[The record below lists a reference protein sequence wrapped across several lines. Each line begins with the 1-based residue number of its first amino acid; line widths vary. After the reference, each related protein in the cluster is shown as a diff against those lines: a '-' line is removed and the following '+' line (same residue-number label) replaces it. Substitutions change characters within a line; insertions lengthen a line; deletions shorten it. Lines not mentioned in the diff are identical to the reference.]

1 MAEITLDSST
11 SSAYNFKIKIIY
23 TVSSGAVTV
32 TGIQGYHKK
41 SGWTSEISSTNDS
54 ADITVTIGGT
64 SKSWTANTTQT
75 FLYNTYSS
83 NWNSTNLSGWS
94 FPGGGNKSISVSLEK
109 SNNSNINSYGLTY
122 NTSSTINIPAVT
134 YTISYSKGSYSN
146 LTNMPSSS
154 QTKTH
159 GVNLTITSTTPYIDT
174 PNVNGYVLTWNT
186 NGGSG
191 GDGTTT
197 MKNTTRTTLTNWQSS
212 NTGYS
217 WAPGEQG
224 FNENQD
230 TTMTPKTFSA
240 ATVQTYGK
248 LTALPTQPTRTNY
261 TFLSWNTKA
270 DGTGYTLGT
279 SSGYTLPYQP
289 NANTTFY
296 AIWKRNQASIKIKT
310 GTSTWSDGLV
320 WVKDSNGTWQQ
331 VLKVYVKTGASTWTE
346 SSD

>member
-1 MAEITLDSST
+1 MAEIVLNST
-11 SSAYNFKIKIIY
+11 NSVSDFRLKIIY
-23 TVSSGAVTV
+23 TISTGKVTV
-32 TGIQGYHKK
+32 TNIQGYRD
-41 SGWTSEISSTNDS
+41 SYGPSNDARNGNS
-54 ADITVTIGGT
+54 ITVTIGGT
-64 SKSWTANTTQT
+64 SQT
-75 FLYNTYSS
+75 WS
-83 NWNSTNLSGWS
+83 NVWQYFGAASYTDMKQGNSTTALSSKAWS
-94 FPGGGNKSISVSLEK
+94 IPAGGSVSISASL
-109 SNNSNINSYGLTY
+109 
-122 NTSSTINIPAVT
+122 TSQNSTITEKGSSYSAKTISGIPAVT

>member
-109 SNNSNINSYGLTY
+109 SNNDNINNYGLTY

-134 YTISYSKGSYSN
+134 YTISYAKGSYSN

-159 GVNLTITSTTPYIDT
+159 GTNINLSSTVPYYTESNI
-174 PNVNGYVLTWNT
+174 NGYVLTWNT
-186 NGGSG
+186 NGGTG
-191 GDGTTT
+191 GAGTTT
-197 MKNTTRTTLTNWQSS
+197 MKNTTKTTLKQWQSS
-212 NTGYS
+212 RNS
-217 WAPGEQG
+217 SLWKPGESYNG
-224 FNENQD
+224 D
-230 TTMTPKTFSA
+230 GDVTMTAYSFNDS
-240 ATVQTYGK
+240 TVTSYGT

-261 TFLSWNTKA
+261 TFQSWNTKA
-270 DGTGYTLGT
+270 DGTGYTLGV

-289 NANTTFY
+289 NANTIFY

-320 WVKDSNGTWQQ
+320 WVKDSNGTWQR
-331 VLKVYVKTGASTWTE
+331 VLKVYVKTDATTWTE
-346 SSD
+346 SNN